1 MNNMYIKFMN
11 IFRIIFVAM
20 YMIVLSAFAFTF
32 LNKLIYSKDYAT
44 LFDYTYFPI
53 YDNGMSP
60 KYNEGDIAIVS
71 LTNVACTCYNIKNNN
86 YKVGD
91 IICYKYGNKYI
102 VKKIDSID
110 GIEYRMV
117 GTNDN
122 IVHNIELGAIVGK
135 STTSLKS
142 MYKIFKIMINPFV
155 IISILLYS
163 YALTIINK
171 G

>member
-20 YMIVLSAFAFTF
+20 YIIVLSAFAFTF

-71 LTNVACTCYNIKNNN
+71 LKNNN

-91 IICYKYGNKYI
+91 IICYKYGNKYV
-102 VKKIDSID
+102 VKKIDNID
-110 GIEYRMV
+110 GIRYRMV

>member
-20 YMIVLSAFAFTF
+20 YIIVLSVFAFTF

-71 LTNVACTCYNIKNNN
+71 LKNNN

-91 IICYKYGNKYI
+91 IICYKYGNKYVI
-102 VKKIDSID
+102 KKIDSID
-110 GIEYRMV
+110 GIRYRMV

-135 STTSLKS
+135 STASLKS